1 MQFLRWSFCLFAE
14 FLGGEIRMLKINS
27 KDRLVTDATLAKQIA
42 REDRNEVLERLQTSI
57 KGLNSKQAQ
66 ERLECCGQK

>member
-1 MQFLRWSFCLFAE
+1 
-14 FLGGEIRMLKINS
+14 MLKINS

-66 ERLECCGQK
+66 ERLERMTYPIKKNILNCIFYWMRL

>member
-1 MQFLRWSFCLFAE
+1 M
-14 FLGGEIRMLKINS
+14 
-27 KDRLVTDATLAKQIA
+27 VTDATLAKQIA

-66 ERLECCGQK
+66 ERLEREGLNEVIQ